1 MYEQLEADGSASAGA
16 WLYVAEQV
24 HRIGN
29 EYASAIATLRL
40 AAARTSSDEARAVV
54 LGATRRLS
62 AYAATQNLLKPPAV
76 VGQVDLADH
85 VVQLCG
91 TIALARFE
99 DLPIGL
105 SVRTAQPVLL
115 DATRCW
121 RAGLVVSELITN
133 AARHAF
139 AADSRRGEIAVGVV
153 LAHGQVTCEVSDTGA
168 WAAKGGPG
176 LGSALVLSL
185 AADLGGQVIRRS
197 NASGTSVKLMFPE
210 RSTAHLRAA
219 RTAGRR
225 AALRLH
231 PGVSAAGLIAREA

>member
-1 MYEQLEADGSASAGA
+1 MYEQLEADGSAGASA

-40 AAARTSSDEARAVV
+40 AAARASSDEARAVI

-62 AYAATQNLLKPPAV
+62 AYAATQNLLTPPAV
-76 VGQVDLADH
+76 VGHVDLADQ
-85 VVQLCG
+85 VVRLCG

-139 AADSRRGEIAVGVV
+139 ASDSRRGEIAVGVV
-153 LAHGQVTCEVSDTGA
+153 LAYGQVICEVRDTGA
-168 WAAKGGPG
+168 WTRNGAPG
-176 LGSALVLSL
+176 LGSALVNSL
-185 AADLGGQVIRRS
+185 ATDLDGHVIRRS
-197 NASGTSVKLMFPE
+197 DASGTSVKLMFPE
-210 RSTAHLRAA
+210 QRTAHPRAA
-219 RTAGRR
+219 RAAGRR
-225 AALRLH
+225 AALQPH
-231 PGVSAAGLIAREA
+231 PGVSAAA